1 MSDMDLEF
9 PPVDHT
15 QWDEMV
21 TCLRAT
27 GTQLYIVST
36 GATGGLLSALWR
48 VPGASKNLLGF
59 RFCYANEELVD
70 FLGKQPDGSFC
81 SDETAAKMAA
91 HAYWHGRELAYRRGV
106 ADLNSV
112 VGVGMTAA
120 VTTDRDHRGAD
131 KVSIAV
137 KTHGTLFTFDATF
150 PKPESI
156 EFLDR
161 QRYRHWQGEMCDM
174 LTLNAI
180 LSTLGMAQI
189 GISNPTNRG
198 WRMESNQLSASIPG
212 IAFSKWRPDR
222 KPYRFHHAQ
231 IQRDHRFDSI
241 YGWINWDQ
249 KPSCDDESLG
259 EEWRYVTNDNADQ
272 IVLYPG
278 SFAPLT
284 HGHIGVAKM
293 IEQMTGK
300 HVVFE
305 LTNTHPNKGR
315 MSDEDMLW
323 RADQFTAFAPVV
335 LSDNAP
341 LYVDK
346 ARCYPGVPMVVGADA
361 LKQLLDERHYG
372 GYQGLRNALD
382 EFVALGTTFYVVGR
396 KVENNFLT
404 LNDIP
409 IMAKYRHLFHD
420 VSFRKDISST
430 ELRNRAG
437 QA

>member
-1 MSDMDLEF
+1 MSLDLEF

-15 QWDEMV
+15 QWDSVV

-27 GTQLYIVST
+27 GKQLYIVST

-70 FLGKQPDGSFC
+70 FLGKQPDGPFC

-106 ADLNSV
+106 KNLNDV

-120 VTTDRDHRGAD
+120 VATDRDRRGAD
-131 KVSIAV
+131 HVSIAV
-137 KTHGTLFTFDATF
+137 ATHGTLFTFDANF
-150 PKPESI
+150 PKPES
-156 EFLDR
+156 LDSSDR

-180 LSTLGMAQI
+180 QSTLGLSQI
-189 GISNPTNRG
+189 GIPNPFAKG
-198 WRMESNQLSASIPG
+198 WCMESTQLSASIPG
-212 IAFSKWRPDR
+212 IAFSEWRPEQ

-231 IQRDHRFDSI
+231 IQRDHGLSSI
-241 YGWINWDQ
+241 YEWVNWDQ
-249 KPSCDDESLG
+249 KPSCDNESLG
-259 EEWRYVTNDNADQ
+259 NEDLYLSDETIGKV
-272 IVLYPG
+272 VLYPG

-293 IEQMTGK
+293 IERMTGK

-305 LTNTHPNKGR
+305 LTNTHPNKGHI
-315 MSDEDMLW
+315 SDEDMLW
-323 RADQFTAFAPVV
+323 RAGQFTAFAPVI
-335 LSDNAP
+335 LSHNAP
-341 LYVDK
+341 LYIDK
-346 ARCYPGVPMVVGADA
+346 ARLYPGAPMVVGADA

-372 GYQGLRNALD
+372 GYAGLCNALD
-382 EFVALGTTFYVVGR
+382 EFVTLGTTFYVVGR
-396 KVENNFLT
+396 MVDNRFLT

-420 VSFRKDISST
+420 VSFREDVSST
-430 ELRNRAG
+430 ELRNRATH
-437 QA
+437 A

>member
-1 MSDMDLEF
+1 MSDTDLEF

-15 QWDEMV
+15 QWDSVVMR
-21 TCLRAT
+21 LRAT
-27 GTQLYIVST
+27 GKQLYIVST
-36 GATGGLLSALWR
+36 GATGGLLSSLWR
-48 VPGASKNLLGF
+48 VPGASQNLLGF

-70 FLGKQPDGSFC
+70 FLGKHPGHFC

-91 HAYWHGRELAYRRGV
+91 HAYWHGRKLAYKRGV
-106 ADLNSV
+106 KNLNDV

-120 VTTDRDHRGAD
+120 VATDRERRGVDH
-131 KVSIAV
+131 VSVAV

-150 PKPESI
+150 PKPDSLET
-156 EFLDR
+156 LDR
-161 QRYRHWQGEMCDM
+161 QRYRHWQGEMCDL

-180 LSTLGMAQI
+180 LSTLGMSQI
-189 GISNPTNRG
+189 GISNPFG
-198 WRMESNQLSASIPG
+198 KDWRIESKQLSAVIPG
-212 IAFSKWRPDR
+212 TSFSEWRPEQ

-231 IQRDHRFDSI
+231 VQQDYGFDSI
-241 YGWINWDQ
+241 FGWVNWDEA
-249 KPSCDDESLG
+249 PSRKEPFFG
-259 EEWRYVTNDNADQ
+259 EEWRRLTQDIAPEV
-272 IVLYPG
+272 ILYPG

-305 LTNTHPNKGR
+305 LTNVHPNKGLL
-315 MSDEDMLW
+315 SNEDMLW
-323 RADQFTAFAPVV
+323 RADQFAAFAPVI
-335 LSDNAP
+335 LSDGAP

-346 ARCYPGVPMVVGADA
+346 ARLYPGVAMIVGADA
-361 LKQLLDERHYG
+361 LQQLLAERHYG
-372 GYQGLRNALD
+372 GYTELCDVLD

-396 KVENNFLT
+396 SVEGRFLT

-420 VSFRKDISST
+420 VSFREDISST
-430 ELRNRAG
+430 ELRNRAA